1 LKVLINI
8 GRGPCVDEA
17 ALVAALES
25 KAIKGAGLDV
35 FETEPLPQS
44 SKLWTFPN
52 VLISPHNAD
61 QVEGWL
67 DNSINLFVANMERY
81 LAGGTD
87 NLVNVVD
94 VRRGY

>member
-1 LKVLINI
+1 MKVLINI

-44 SKLWTFPN
+44 SKLWTF
-52 VLISPHNAD
+52 
-61 QVEGWL
+61 
-67 DNSINLFVANMERY
+67 F
-81 LAGGTD
+81 
-87 NLVNVVD
+87 
-94 VRRGY
+94 